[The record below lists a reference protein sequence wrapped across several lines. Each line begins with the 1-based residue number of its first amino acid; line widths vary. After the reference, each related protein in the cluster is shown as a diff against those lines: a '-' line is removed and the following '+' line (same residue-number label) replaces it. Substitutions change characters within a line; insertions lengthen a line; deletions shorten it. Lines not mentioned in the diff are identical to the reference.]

1 MATLL
6 FTSLGDYYRQTGT
19 SLSDLIA
26 SAQGGRDG
34 VLEQAIQRAVARGEI
49 RPGQISERIA
59 RLPFDLLR
67 HEVLMTLQP
76 VSDEA
81 IEEIVDT
88 IFLPLVH
95 LGGDSDAGR

>member
-1 MATLL
+1 MP
-6 FTSLGDYYRQTGT
+6 DV
-19 SLSDLIA
+19 
-26 SAQGGRDG
+26 SACIHDG
-34 VLEQAIQRAVARGEI
+34 VLHEAIQRAVAWGEV
-49 RPGQISERIA
+49 RPDQISERIA

-76 VSDEA
+76 VPDAA

-95 LGGDSDAGR
+95 LGRDSGAGR